1 MSCLQYLNHINERIN
16 KEKEKEDQSI
26 RTSLSFLKMHLNNW
40 SKANEIQEHHE
51 FGSFVRG
58 TKLPKCIDSDTDIDY
73 MVVFDSTRFKPQ
85 TYIDKIRDFA
95 NTYYRTST
103 VHQDHPT
110 MVIELGNVRFEI
122 TPAIKLYG
130 ASYPRYNIPA
140 PQQSFLQWIDTYPE
154 EIEQNLAEAN
164 RRNSY
169 LLKPL
174 IRLLK
179 YWNVKNGKILTSYR
193 IEQYVISH
201 IFYGCRNLEDFFME
215 GANWLSMTQ
224 TLSETKRR
232 KVAALQIALSQIRNY
247 KQSGNELLAE
257 LQLRSILP
265 DL

>member
-1 MSCLQYLNHINERIN
+1 MTCLQYINHISERISEEKG
-16 KEKEKEDQSI
+16 KEEKSI
-26 RTSLSFLKMHLNNW
+26 QTSLNTLKTHLANW
-40 SKANEIQEHHE
+40 EKADEIQEHHE

-58 TKLPKCIDSDTDIDY
+58 TKLPKSIDKDTDIDY
-73 MVVFDSTRFKPQ
+73 MVVFDSTRLKPQ
-85 TYIDKIRDFA
+85 TYIEKIKEFA
-95 NTYYRTST
+95 NKYYKTSP

-154 EIEQNLAEAN
+154 EIEHNLNNAN
-164 RRNSY
+164 RQNNY

-179 YWNVKNGKILTSYR
+179 YWNVKNGKILTSYK
-193 IEQYVISH
+193 IEQYVTSH
-201 IFYGCRNLEDFFME
+201 IFYGCHNLEDYFMD
-215 GANWLSMTQ
+215 GANWLSMAQPLTDA
-224 TLSETKRR
+224 KRR
-232 KVAALQIALSQIRNY
+232 KVASLQMALSQIRNY
-247 KQSGNELLAE
+247 KQQGKDFLAE
-257 LQLRSILP
+257 IQLKTILP